1 MIAKAEWEKITLE
14 RPKIIKASSTSLR
27 VATVKD
33 AVGYQVYTSSNTKFN
48 PRNSYSN
55 TSEKIRVKKMTK
67 GCTYIAIRTV
77 GRDSAGHYVY
87 SAWRYYKY

>member
-1 MIAKAEWEKITLE
+1 
-14 RPKIIKASSTSLR
+14 
-27 VATVKD
+27 
-33 AVGYQVYTSSNTKFN
+33 
-48 PRNSYSN
+48 
-55 TSEKIRVKKMTK
+55 MTK